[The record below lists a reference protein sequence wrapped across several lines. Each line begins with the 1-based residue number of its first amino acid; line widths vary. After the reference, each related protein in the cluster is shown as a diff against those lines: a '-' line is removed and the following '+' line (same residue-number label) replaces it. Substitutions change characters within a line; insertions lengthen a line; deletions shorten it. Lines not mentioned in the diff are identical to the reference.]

1 MVEKRRYPRE
11 PGDCDPEP
19 KPEPSIDEPQPFGP
33 FHFNNKEIFK
43 KIRYNSHYDFG
54 CYFSYRGLVKE

>member
-11 PGDCDPEP
+11 TGDCDPEP

-33 FHFNNKEIFK
+33 FHFNIK
-43 KIRYNSHYDFG
+43 KTF
-54 CYFSYRGLVKE
+54 